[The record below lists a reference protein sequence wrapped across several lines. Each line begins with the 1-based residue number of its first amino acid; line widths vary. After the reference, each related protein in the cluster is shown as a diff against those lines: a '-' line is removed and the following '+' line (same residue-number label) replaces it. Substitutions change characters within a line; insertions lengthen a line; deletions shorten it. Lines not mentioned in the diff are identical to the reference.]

1 MKMSHIL
8 KSIVLFAGALLL
20 SLSTAVPAVAA
31 SSADHAEQS
40 AEAESEINVQEI
52 IFDHLNDSYSWHIAT
67 VNGRHVEI
75 HLPIIAKTDSGW
87 KVFSSKHLAHG
98 HEYEGLRISTS
109 EKYEG
114 KLVEVAADGSE
125 SRPLDL
131 SLTKNALALLI
142 NSTIMIVLFLLCA
155 RWYKR
160 RPARSVPGGFVGM
173 MEMVVMYIE
182 DEVIRDNV
190 GPDYKR
196 YSPYLL
202 CAFFFILIN
211 NLLGLVPVFPF
222 GANTTGNIAIT
233 LVMALCTTIAVNV
246 FGNKEYW
253 KEIFWPDV
261 PWWIKVPIPLMP
273 VIEMFG
279 IITKPFALTV
289 RLFANIM
296 AGHTII
302 LALTCL
308 IFVTFA
314 MGVGIGTGMTIFSVI
329 LSVFML
335 CLELLVAFIQAYVFT
350 MLSAVFIGL
359 SRQDH
364 HHEEEHHSEEPK
376 ALEE

>member
-1 MKMSHIL
+1 M
-8 KSIVLFAGALLL
+8 
-20 SLSTAVPAVAA
+20 
-31 SSADHAEQS
+31 
-40 AEAESEINVQEI
+40 
-52 IFDHLNDSYSWHIAT
+52 
-67 VNGRHVEI
+67 
-75 HLPIIAKTDSGW
+75 
-87 KVFSSKHLAHG
+87 
-98 HEYEGLRISTS
+98 
-109 EKYEG
+109 
-114 KLVEVAADGSE
+114 
-125 SRPLDL
+125 
-131 SLTKNALALLI
+131 
-142 NSTIMIVLFLLCA
+142 
-155 RWYKR
+155 
-160 RPARSVPGGFVGM
+160 
-173 MEMVVMYIE
+173 
-182 DEVIRDNV
+182 
-190 GPDYKR
+190 
-196 YSPYLL
+196 
-202 CAFFFILIN
+202 IN

-222 GANTTGNIAIT
+222 GANTTGNIAVT

-253 KEIFWPDV
+253 KEIFWPEV

-314 MGVGIGTGMTIFSVI
+314 MGVGIGTGMTIFSII

-359 SRQDH
+359 SRQK
-364 HHEEEHHSEEPK
+364 HEHGEEHHHEEPK
-376 ALEE
+376 ALED

>member
-1 MKMSHIL
+1 
-8 KSIVLFAGALLL
+8 
-20 SLSTAVPAVAA
+20 
-31 SSADHAEQS
+31 
-40 AEAESEINVQEI
+40 
-52 IFDHLNDSYSWHIAT
+52 
-67 VNGRHVEI
+67 
-75 HLPIIAKTDSGW
+75 
-87 KVFSSKHLAHG
+87 
-98 HEYEGLRISTS
+98 
-109 EKYEG
+109 
-114 KLVEVAADGSE
+114 
-125 SRPLDL
+125 
-131 SLTKNALALLI
+131 
-142 NSTIMIVLFLLCA
+142 
-155 RWYKR
+155 
-160 RPARSVPGGFVGM
+160 M

-222 GANTTGNIAIT
+222 GANTTGNIAVT

-253 KEIFWPDV
+253 KEIFWPEV

-314 MGVGIGTGMTIFSVI
+314 MGVGIGTGMTIFSII

-359 SRQDH
+359 SRQK
-364 HHEEEHHSEEPK
+364 HEHGEEHHHEEPK
-376 ALEE
+376 ALED